1 MSNITDKIKSFE
13 DACQALGLDPTA
25 LPDVSKLR
33 EKDQAA
39 QIAQYKLSI
48 IAEALNE
55 GWTPDWK
62 NNREYKYYPWFDM
75 EDDNGSGLGLSCLDC
90 DCDDSISSVGSRL
103 SFKSSDLAR
112 YAGKQFTGLYADL
125 FLIKA

>member
-13 DACQALGLDPTA
+13 DACQALGLDPAA

-55 GWTPDWK
+55 GWAPDWK
-62 NNREYKYYPWFDM
+62 NNREYKYLPWFDM
-75 EDDNGSGLGLSCLDC
+75 EDDYGSGLGLSYRDYGYDLSC
-90 DCDDSISSVGSRL
+90 SGVGSRI
-103 SFKSSDLAR
+103 SFKSSDLVR
-112 YAGKQFTGLYADL
+112 YAGEQFTGLYADL

>member
-1 MSNITDKIKSFE
+1 MSNIKDTVKSFE

-39 QIAQYKLSI
+39 QIAQYQLSI

-62 NNREYKYYPWFDM
+62 DSREYKYYPWFDM
-75 EDDNGSGLGLSCLDC
+75 EDDNGSGLGLSYYDFGY
-90 DCDDSISSVGSRL
+90 DGSASRVGSRL
-103 SFKSSDLAR
+103 AFKSSDLAR
-112 YAGKQFTGLYADL
+112 YAGEQFIGLYADL